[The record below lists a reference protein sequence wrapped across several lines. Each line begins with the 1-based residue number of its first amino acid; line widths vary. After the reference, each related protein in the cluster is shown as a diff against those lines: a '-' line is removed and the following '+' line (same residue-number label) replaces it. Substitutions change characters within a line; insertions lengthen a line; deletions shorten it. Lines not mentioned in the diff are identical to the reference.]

1 MDNAYLFIVI
11 LLGLLA
17 VGDLIVGVSN
27 DAVNFLNS
35 AIGSKVFSFRN
46 IMIFASIGI
55 LFGAISSSGM
65 MEVARKG
72 IFNPSAFYFDEII
85 FIFMAVMM
93 TDILLLDFFNT
104 IGLPTS
110 TTVSIVFELL
120 GAAVVM
126 AVIKI
131 VESDQ
136 LLSELN
142 TYINTEKATQ
152 IILGILLS
160 VFIAFSIGALVQW
173 ISRVLFT
180 FNFEKKATWLNSL
193 FGGLALAAIFNFILI
208 KGIKGTPFSN
218 MELEMLNNQTINGF
232 IEYNL
237 FAVQLFGFV
246 FWYLFSTVVIYLFKW
261 DIYKII
267 ISVGTF
273 ALALAFA
280 GNDLVNFIGVPI
292 AAFQSYEAWVNS
304 GIAAESYSM
313 AQLNQRVAT
322 PTLFLFVSGIVMI
335 LTLWFSSKAKKVVK
349 TSLDLSNQY
358 STRERFK
365 PNFLSRSLVRF
376 FIFCNDQIKTILPK
390 KSILALD
397 RSFEQIPLKN
407 NQNRGSMPEFD
418 KLRASINLV
427 VAAVLISLATS
438 LKLPLSTTYVTFM
451 VAMGTSLADRAW
463 SSESAVY
470 RVAGVLNVIGGW
482 FLTAFCASSVGGIIV
497 YLLYIGGIQVVAV
510 IMFIILLIIGK
521 NYISH
526 RKENKAILEEDRALI
541 VESNSYQGVIDE
553 TGSTI
558 ELVLKKSFKVYQL
571 LISGLSTN
579 EIKPLQKGR
588 RNAGMLQEEIEDMKG
603 GLFYFIRNLEE
614 SSVSASTFYIELLG
628 CLHDLSEDLT
638 YLAKISHDHVNNNH
652 RKLTFTQIKEL
663 LLIEESITKIFKEGK
678 EAFHS
683 GQDQVEFEE
692 VLLEKTSAFELIESK
707 INTQIERTRGEETSP
722 KNTTL
727 YFNFLIRT
735 KDLITHKFELVE
747 KYYGVVKKL

>member
-1 MDNAYLFIVI
+1 
-11 LLGLLA
+11 
-17 VGDLIVGVSN
+17 
-27 DAVNFLNS
+27 
-35 AIGSKVFSFRN
+35 
-46 IMIFASIGI
+46 
-55 LFGAISSSGM
+55 
-65 MEVARKG
+65 
-72 IFNPSAFYFDEII
+72 
-85 FIFMAVMM
+85 
-93 TDILLLDFFNT
+93 
-104 IGLPTS
+104 
-110 TTVSIVFELL
+110 
-120 GAAVVM
+120 
-126 AVIKI
+126 I
-131 VESDQ
+131 VESGQ

-142 TYINTEKATQ
+142 TFINTEKATQ

-160 VFIAFSIGALVQW
+160 VFIAFTIGALVQW
-173 ISRVLFT
+173 LSRILFT
-180 FNFEKKATWLNSL
+180 FNFEKKSTWLNSL

-218 MELEMLNNQTINGF
+218 MELEVLNNQTINGF

-237 FAVQLFGFV
+237 FAVQLFGFA
-246 FWYLFSTVVIYLFKW
+246 FWYLFSTEVIYFFKW

-267 ISVGTF
+267 IGVGTF

-313 AQLNQRVAT
+313 AQLSQRVAT
-322 PTLFLFVSGIVMI
+322 PTLFLFASGIVMI

-376 FIFCNDQIKTILPK
+376 FIFCNDQIKTLLPK
-390 KSILALD
+390 KFIIALD
-397 RSFEQIPLKN
+397 HSFEKLPLN
-407 NQNRGSMPEFD
+407 TNQNRVSAPEFD
-418 KLRASINLV
+418 KLRASTNLV

-438 LKLPLSTTYVTFM
+438 LKLPLSTTYVNFM
-451 VAMGTSLADRAW
+451 VAMGTSLSDRAW
-463 SSESAVY
+463 SSDSAVY

-482 FLTAFCASSVGGIIV
+482 FLTAFCAFSVGGIIV

-521 NYISH
+521 NYINY
-526 RKENKAILEEDRALI
+526 RKERKAVLEEDRALI

-558 ELVLKKSFKVYQL
+558 ELVLKKSLNIYQL

-579 EIKPLQKGR
+579 EFKPLSKGKLK
-588 RNAGMLQEEIEDMKG
+588 AKKLQGEIEELKG

-614 SSVSASTFYIELLG
+614 SSVYASTFYIDLLSY
-628 CLHDLSEDLT
+628 LNYLSEDLI

-663 LLIEESITKIFKEGK
+663 LLIQESIIKIFKEGK
-678 EAFHS
+678 EAFS
-683 GQDQVEFEE
+683 LKQDQAEFED
-692 VLLEKTSAFELIESK
+692 VLLEKNKFFELIESK
-707 INTQIERTRGEETSP
+707 INIQIERTRGEESSP

-747 KYYGVVKKL
+747 KYYSVVKKL

>member
-1 MDNAYLFIVI
+1 
-11 LLGLLA
+11 
-17 VGDLIVGVSN
+17 
-27 DAVNFLNS
+27 
-35 AIGSKVFSFRN
+35 
-46 IMIFASIGI
+46 
-55 LFGAISSSGM
+55 
-65 MEVARKG
+65 
-72 IFNPSAFYFDEII
+72 
-85 FIFMAVMM
+85 
-93 TDILLLDFFNT
+93 
-104 IGLPTS
+104 
-110 TTVSIVFELL
+110 
-120 GAAVVM
+120 
-126 AVIKI
+126 
-131 VESDQ
+131 
-136 LLSELN
+136 
-142 TYINTEKATQ
+142 
-152 IILGILLS
+152 
-160 VFIAFSIGALVQW
+160 
-173 ISRVLFT
+173 
-180 FNFEKKATWLNSL
+180 
-193 FGGLALAAIFNFILI
+193 
-208 KGIKGTPFSN
+208 
-218 MELEMLNNQTINGF
+218 
-232 IEYNL
+232 
-237 FAVQLFGFV
+237 
-246 FWYLFSTVVIYLFKW
+246 
-261 DIYKII
+261 
-267 ISVGTF
+267 
-273 ALALAFA
+273 
-280 GNDLVNFIGVPI
+280 
-292 AAFQSYEAWVNS
+292 
-304 GIAAESYSM
+304 
-313 AQLNQRVAT
+313 
-322 PTLFLFVSGIVMI
+322 
-335 LTLWFSSKAKKVVK
+335 
-349 TSLDLSNQY
+349 
-358 STRERFK
+358 
-365 PNFLSRSLVRF
+365 
-376 FIFCNDQIKTILPK
+376 
-390 KSILALD
+390 
-397 RSFEQIPLKN
+397 
-407 NQNRGSMPEFD
+407 MPEFD